1 MKNLKTLNRSIV
13 LLLILLT
20 ISSCGIFR
28 KTQKEAF
35 KKSETKTEQIAQETK
50 ESSLYVSKITENTT
64 DKSIVNTE
72 NENSIEADEIIVFK
86 GSIIKAKGNV
96 KYKGKSKEDKQNDI
110 VTLKTNTASN
120 QVNTDTKI
128 NIDKVQK
135 STVKETKTETKANI
149 PFIIG
154 AIIVGVALLYWGL
167 KSIK

>member
-28 KTQKEAF
+28 KTRKETF
-35 KKSETKTEQIAQETK
+35 KQSETKTEQITQETK
-50 ESSLYVSKITENTT
+50 ESSLDVSKSNENTT

-86 GSIIKAKGNV
+86 DGIIQAKGNV
-96 KYKGKSKEDKQNDI
+96 KYNGKSKEDKKTDI
-110 VTLKTNTASN
+110 VTLKTDTASK
-120 QVNTDTKI
+120 QLNTDISTK
-128 NIDKVQK
+128 IDKVEK
-135 STVKETKTETKANI
+135 SSVKETKTKSTANI

-154 AIIVGVALLYWGL
+154 AILVGVALLYWGF

>member
-28 KTQKEAF
+28 KTKKETF
-35 KKSETKTEQIAQETK
+35 KHSETKTEQITQETK
-50 ESSLYVSKITENTT
+50 ESYLDVSKSTENTT

-86 GSIIKAKGNV
+86 GGIIKAKGNV
-96 KYKGKSKEDKQNDI
+96 KYNGKSKEEKQNDI
-110 VTLKTNTASN
+110 YFSKFDSLSKEANKRHITIENRAE
-120 QVNTDTKI
+120 
-128 NIDKVQK
+128 K
-135 STVKETKTETKANI
+135 STVKETKTKSTANI

-154 AIIVGVALLYWGL
+154 AIMVGLSLLYWGF

>member
-28 KTQKEAF
+28 KTQKETF
-35 KKSETKTEQIAQETK
+35 KQSETKAEQITQETK
-50 ESSLYVSKITENTT
+50 ESSLYVSKSTENTN

-86 GSIIKAKGNV
+86 GGIIKAKGNV
-96 KYKGKSKEDKQNDI
+96 KYKGKSKEDKKTDI
-110 VTLKTNTASN
+110 VTLKTDTESN
-120 QVNTDTKI
+120 QVNKDTNIK
-128 NIDKVQK
+128 IDKVEK
-135 STVKETKTETKANI
+135 STVKETKAKSTANI

-154 AIIVGVALLYWGL
+154 SVLVGLALLYWGF